1 MRACA
6 CVYVRLI
13 CVCVCIVRRY
23 VTPSVIYY
31 DSIWWLKVVT
41 AVMFSEGF
49 FFLTQAVEIS
59 AVYFTWKYRDREKIK
74 CHLLTVPL
82 SFLTGTQTH
91 CKAREIMHVC
101 VCVCVCVVTSPLR
114 EILDERRERERE
126 RKGKLKDMLT

>member
-1 MRACA
+1 MLSGGCNPHALSYFATVLYLLKGIRVRACA

-49 FFLTQAVEIS
+49 FFFNAGS
-59 AVYFTWKYRDREKIK
+59 
-74 CHLLTVPL
+74 
-82 SFLTGTQTH
+82 
-91 CKAREIMHVC
+91 
-101 VCVCVCVVTSPLR
+101 
-114 EILDERRERERE
+114 
-126 RKGKLKDMLT
+126 